1 MHDSSNTSTHKNIAL
16 TIGGILSLL
25 ASLIHFAAIIG
36 GPDWYRFF
44 GAGEEMAQMAERGE
58 AYPIIVTC
66 FIGAVLAIWAA
77 YAFAGAG
84 LIRRLPFMRFCLVGI
99 SLVYLSRAFF
109 GIGFVI
115 FMDNPYLLGVQQ
127 DVKFLFISS
136 LIVLAYGFF
145 YALGTAQ
152 VWPVLSPKKETDQ
165 DS

>member
-1 MHDSSNTSTHKNIAL
+1 MHDSPDAPPYKNIAL

-58 AYPIIVTC
+58 MYPIVVTC
-66 FIGAVLAIWAA
+66 FIGTVLAAWAA

-84 LIRRLPFMRFCLVGI
+84 LIRRLPFMRFCLTAI
-99 SLVYLSRAFF
+99 SLVYLGRAFF

-115 FMDNPYLLGVQQ
+115 FMENPYLLGVQQ

-136 LIVLAYGFF
+136 LIVLVYGFL

-152 VWPVLSPKKETDQ
+152 VWPAFTPKKEE
-165 DS
+165 S

>member
-1 MHDSSNTSTHKNIAL
+1 MDNPTKMNDINKNIAL
-16 TIGGILSLL
+16 IIAGVLS
-25 ASLIHFAAIIG
+25 AIAALIHFSAIVAD
-36 GPDWYRFF
+36 PDWYRFF

-58 AYPIIVTC
+58 AYPVVVTC
-66 FIGAVLAIWAA
+66 FIGAVLSVWAA

-99 SLVYLSRAFF
+99 SLVYLGRAFF

-136 LIVLAYGFF
+136 LIVLVYGFF

-152 VWPVLSPKKETDQ
+152 VWPALSPKKTEE
-165 DS
+165 